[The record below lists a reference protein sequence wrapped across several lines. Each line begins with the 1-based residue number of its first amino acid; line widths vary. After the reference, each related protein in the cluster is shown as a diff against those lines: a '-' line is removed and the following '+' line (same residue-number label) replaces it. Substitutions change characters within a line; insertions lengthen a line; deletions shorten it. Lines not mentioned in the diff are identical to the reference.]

1 MKKTINSMLAV
12 VFTLFFIVSFSS
24 CSDNPDIPSVWKNA
38 IYLEDT
44 ELGEGA
50 KTIKIEVKA
59 EDRSVTLT
67 IHTDTYDIL
76 EALKEN
82 NLIEG
87 KYRDSRFVATSI
99 NGISADI
106 ETDKSY
112 WALWVNGND
121 FFPGVG
127 APITDGGYYLLV
139 YTK

>member
-1 MKKTINSMLAV
+1 MKKIINIILAV
-12 VFTLFFIVSFSS
+12 IFTLVFTVSFSS
-24 CSDNPDIPSVWKNA
+24 CADSPDVPSVWENA
-38 IYLEDT
+38 IHLEDA

-50 KTIKIEVKA
+50 KTISVEVKA

-76 EALKEN
+76 EALEEN
-82 NLIEG
+82 NLIDG
-87 KYRDSRFVATSI
+87 KYRESRFVATSI

-121 FFPGVG
+121 FFPGIG